1 MRIFA
6 ESPNV
11 SRILVVDDEQAVCWA
26 LERALKADKHD
37 VAVAPSAEAAFVL
50 AQERVPDVILLDVRL
65 PGLDGLSALAKL
77 RELSHD
83 APVIVMTAFG
93 NLATAVRAV
102 EGGAFDYLAKPF
114 DLDQAL
120 ELVARAIQRR
130 GLAAPAPS
138 DPAAEVAPSEDM
150 VGVGPSM
157 QNVFKRIALVAPREA
172 CVLITGESGTGK
184 ELVARAIHEF
194 SSRRDRP
201 FLPVHVAALNPSL
214 VESELFGHVKGAFT
228 GAAQNRDGL
237 LSLAEGG
244 TLFLDEIAEVP
255 LPVQV
260 KLLRVLEQNEIL
272 PVGGNHAKKL
282 NIRIL
287 AATHQDLQR
296 KVADGSFRN
305 DLFFRLNVF
314 QVHLPPLRERREDI
328 GPLADHFLRRLEP
341 KALPLLAETADY
353 LGRQTWLG
361 NVREFRNALEHAV
374 IVANGGPLLPD
385 HFPPASGLV
394 AGTPAEQ
401 LRRAVLTWLVE
412 RIGAASP
419 DAPKDLYE
427 ELLSCIEPALL
438 DELMRRL
445 QGNRWVAAQWM
456 GLNRATVRKK
466 LAKYGLQ

>member
-1 MRIFA
+1 M
-6 ESPNV
+6 

-26 LERALKADKHD
+26 LERALKADKHE
-37 VAVAPSAEAAFVL
+37 VAVAASAEAAFAL
-50 AQERVPDVILLDVRL
+50 AEKKAPDVILLDVRL

-77 RELSHD
+77 RQLSDD

-130 GLAAPAPS
+130 GLVAPAPS
-138 DPAAEVAPSEDM
+138 EASAEPVPTEDM
-150 VGVGPSM
+150 VGFGPAM
-157 QNVFKRIALVAPREA
+157 QNVFKRIALVAPRDA

-184 ELVARAIHEF
+184 ELVARAIHRF
-194 SSRRDRP
+194 SSRRDRA

-260 KLLRVLEQNEIL
+260 KLLRVLEQNEVL
-272 PVGGNHAKKL
+272 PVGGNQSQKL

-287 AATHQDLQR
+287 AATHQDLER

-341 KALPLLAETADY
+341 GALPLLPETGEY
-353 LGRQTWLG
+353 LGRQPWLG
-361 NVREFRNALEHAV
+361 NVRELRNALEHAV
-374 IVANGGPLLPD
+374 IVAHGGPLLPD
-385 HFPPASGLV
+385 HFPTASALV

-401 LRRAVLTWLVE
+401 LRRAVLAWLVE
-412 RIGAASP
+412 RIQAASP
-419 DAPKDLYE
+419 DAPNGLYE
-427 ELLSCIEPALL
+427 ELLSCMEPPLL

-445 QGNRWVAAQWM
+445 QGNRWVAAQWL

-466 LAKYGLQ
+466 LAKYSL